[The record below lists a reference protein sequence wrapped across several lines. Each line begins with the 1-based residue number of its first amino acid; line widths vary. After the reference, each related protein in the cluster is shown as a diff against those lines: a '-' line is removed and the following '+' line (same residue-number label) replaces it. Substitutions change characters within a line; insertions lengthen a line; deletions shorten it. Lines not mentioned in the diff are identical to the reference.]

1 MEDIIKKAKNGD
13 KEAFSD
19 LILSIKTDL
28 YKIANAKLNNEED
41 VKDAVQTTILKAYTN
56 IGELKEI
63 KYFKTWITK
72 ILINQCNT
80 IYRNNEKSMKL
91 TEKNTRE
98 IQKEEISDE
107 IEIDF
112 GDIIRELDEKEK
124 IIFKLYY
131 KENLT
136 IKEISKKLQIKERN
150 DKIIAKQR

>member
-1 MEDIIKKAKNGD
+1 MEDTIVKAKNGD

-63 KYFKTWITK
+63 KYFKTWVTK

-80 IYRNNEKSMKL
+80 IYRNNEKSLKL
-91 TEKNTRE
+91 VEKNTRGM
-98 IQKEEISDE
+98 QEEELSDE
-107 IEIDF
+107 IEVNF
-112 GDIIRELDEKEK
+112 GDIIRDLDEKER

-150 DKIIAKQR
+150 N